1 VHSNGGGARIVG
13 DGVPATVVI
22 EMSKQQRIKHRSIET
37 KPELR

>member
-13 DGVPATVVI
+13 DGVPVTVVI
-22 EMSKQQRIKHRSIET
+22 KMSKQQRIKHHSIET